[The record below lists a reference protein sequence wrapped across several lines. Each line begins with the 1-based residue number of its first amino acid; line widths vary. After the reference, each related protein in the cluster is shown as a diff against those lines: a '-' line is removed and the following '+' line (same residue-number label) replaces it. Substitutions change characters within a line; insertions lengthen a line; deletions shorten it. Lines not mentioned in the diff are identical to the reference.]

1 VAWEKFQSHRGR
13 LVCLLPMAVMF
24 VTIGLWPLSQRSI
37 RGVQMPS
44 GPKSEDV
51 ATDVTGEAARAA
63 LRQRLA
69 ETEERIARGE
79 RNITQQR
86 EIVAQRERNRNPVDH
101 AKYLLAGLQLLQA
114 VHRDNRNRL
123 LEELN
128 GHPDPA

>member
-1 VAWEKFQSHRGR
+1 
-13 LVCLLPMAVMF
+13 MAVMF

-37 RGVQMPS
+37 PGAQMPS
-44 GPKSEDV
+44 CPKSEDV

-79 RNITQQR
+79 RNIAQQR

-123 LEELN
+123 LKELN
-128 GHPDPA
+128 GHPDQA